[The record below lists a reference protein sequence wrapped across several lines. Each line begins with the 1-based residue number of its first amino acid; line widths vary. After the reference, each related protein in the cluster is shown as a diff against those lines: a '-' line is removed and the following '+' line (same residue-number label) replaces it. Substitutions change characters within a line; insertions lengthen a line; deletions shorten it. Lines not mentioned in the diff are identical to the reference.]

1 MYRGYERPMRVPVQ
15 RDFMGL
21 NSSLPSPSSSCHSE
35 LNLSPNQGRISK
47 LLTRK
52 VLEKLRGCTK
62 PLYTINNFIILTK
75 KSPNVISRPLFANKT
90 RKEKLKFF
98 T

>member
-1 MYRGYERPMRVPVQ
+1 MYKGYERPMRVPVQ

-21 NSSLPSPSSSCHSE
+21 NSSLPSPSSTCHAE

-62 PLYTINNFIILTK
+62 PLYTIDNFI
-75 KSPNVISRPLFANKT
+75 V
-90 RKEKLKFF
+90 
-98 T
+98 